1 MGGVGGGGL
10 RLGSGG
16 GLLLGIGLEIIKKNK
31 WGGRRENILRLG
43 GHRRRPPNPS

>member
-31 WGGRRENILRLG
+31 SGGEKGEHLAAG
-43 GHRRRPPNPS
+43 RPPQTTPQP